1 MSPRTILFVHSA
13 DPRDD
18 MGGGER
24 SLLALMERLDPD
36 RFRPV
41 IAVSGAGEYQERL
54 AAAGIG
60 THIVPMDPLYI
71 TVSKTHPLRL
81 LLLVSKVIPSAL
93 RLASLIRREKA
104 ALVCTNVQGGHLYGG
119 LAARLTRRPMV
130 MYMRDIPQGSFSTR
144 LFPWIARRQARRVI
158 CISNAVRAFFTDH
171 PRHGAALAGKCVVVF
186 NGILKTPRTIGEVDF
201 EMPRRVTSQEQCA
214 AWIVWHLDGF
224 AEGGVFIPVRE
235 VEWVIEG
242 RKSKYLLP
250 WVIDLT
256 AYNARPQCS
265 VQRDWLR
272 LALKTLSGH
281 LAKVANESPVKLSF
295 DGEVLLIR
303 CAEKVV
309 VLPGE
314 GLPWPQDFT
323 IPAGKL
329 LNLPKR
335 LMHEHIGVSIWE
347 SRLTIGHWIFSGI
360 TEETNNPSNQGN
372 L

>member
-1 MSPRTILFVHSA
+1 MTHDLNEAETIATWDLLQDLGFQ
-13 DPRDD
+13 PDD
-18 MGGGER
+18 EVVY
-24 SLLALMERLDPD
+24 SHV
-36 RFRPV
+36 RPGL
-41 IAVSGAGEYQERL
+41 SFDFGNFKL
-54 AAAGIG
+54 AA
-60 THIVPMDPLYI
+60 
-71 TVSKTHPLRL
+71 SC
-81 LLLVSKVIPSAL
+81 LV
-93 RLASLIRREKA
+93 
-104 ALVCTNVQGGHLYGG
+104 T
-119 LAARLTRRPMV
+119 
-130 MYMRDIPQGSFSTR
+130 MRF
-144 LFPWIARRQARRVI
+144 AE
-158 CISNAVRAFFTDH
+158 
-171 PRHGAALAGKCVVVF
+171 VVVF

-201 EMPRRVTSQEQCA
+201 EMPRRVTCQEQCA

-295 DGEVLLIR
+295 DGEVLSIR

-309 VLPGE
+309 VLTGE

-347 SRLTIGHWIFSGI
+347 SRLTIGHWTFSGLA
-360 TEETNNPSNQGN
+360 EETNNPSNQGN